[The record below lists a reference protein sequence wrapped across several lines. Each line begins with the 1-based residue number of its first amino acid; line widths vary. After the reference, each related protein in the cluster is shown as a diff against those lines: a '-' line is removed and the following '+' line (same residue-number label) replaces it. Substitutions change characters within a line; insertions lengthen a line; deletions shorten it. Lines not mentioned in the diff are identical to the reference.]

1 MGFIVAGTEVAE
13 VRAELMQYLVAGV
26 AIGSLYALVALGFVI
41 IFKATGVINLA
52 QGGLLLLGTYLAYAF
67 RQELG
72 LPFFPAVALAMA
84 TCAAVGVGVERVVL
98 SRMVGRPVFSVI
110 MVTIGLA
117 IVIDQVVTWKWGF
130 DRLDLADPWGLGTF
144 RVGGVIV
151 AATDVARIVAAGL
164 TLAVF
169 FALFRWSRLGVAM
182 RATAAD
188 QEAALA
194 QGISPRLIFGVSWAL
209 AAGVATLAGVLLS
222 VGARGVD
229 PSLSVVALLALPAV
243 ILGGLDSPGG
253 AVVGGV
259 VIGVVEELAK
269 GYGPGHLPGWVGDNP
284 HTVLPYVVLVA
295 ALLIRPQGLF
305 GTKEVERL

>member
-1 MGFIVAGTEVAE
+1 MTE
-13 VRAELMQYLVAGV
+13 LTQYLVAGV

-41 IFKATGVINLA
+41 IYKATGVINLA

-72 LPFFPAVALAMA
+72 LPFFPAVVLAMA
-84 TCAAVGVGVERVVL
+84 ACAAVGVGVERVVL
-98 SRMVGRPVFSVI
+98 TRMVGQPVFSVI

-151 AATDVARIVAAGL
+151 ATTDVARIVAAGL
-164 TLAVF
+164 TLAAF

-182 RATAAD
+182 RATASD

-209 AAGVATLAGVLLS
+209 AAAVATLAGVLLS
-222 VGARGVD
+222 SGARGVD
-229 PSLSVVALLALPAV
+229 PSLSIVAMLALPAV

-253 AVVGGV
+253 AVIGGL

-269 GYGPGHLPGWVGDNP
+269 GYGPSHLPDWVGDNP
-284 HTVLPYVVLVA
+284 HIVLPYVVLVA
-295 ALLIRPQGLF
+295 ALLIRPHGLF

>member
-1 MGFIVAGTEVAE
+1 VTE
-13 VRAELMQYLVAGV
+13 LIQYLVAGV
-26 AIGSLYALVALGFVI
+26 AIGALYALVALGFVI
-41 IFKATGVINLA
+41 IYKATGVINLA

-72 LPFFPAVALAMA
+72 LPFFLAVVLAMA
-84 TCAAVGVGVERVVL
+84 ACAGVALGVERVVL
-98 SRMVGRPVFSVI
+98 TRMVGRPVFAVI

-151 AATDVARIVAAGL
+151 ATTDVARIVAAGA
-164 TLAVF
+164 TLAGF

-182 RATAAD
+182 RATASD

-194 QGISPRLIFGVSWAL
+194 HGISPRLIFGVSWAL
-209 AAGVATLAGVLLS
+209 AAAVATLAGVLLS
-222 VGARGVD
+222 AGARGVD

-269 GYGPGHLPGWVGDNP
+269 GYGPSHLPAWVGDNP

-295 ALLIRPQGLF
+295 VLLIRPHGLF

>member
-1 MGFIVAGTEVAE
+1 MTE
-13 VRAELMQYLVAGV
+13 LTQYLVAGV

-72 LPFFPAVALAMA
+72 LPFFPAVVLAMA
-84 TCAAVGVGVERVVL
+84 ACAAVGVGVERVVL
-98 SRMVGRPVFSVI
+98 TRMVGRPVFSVI

-151 AATDVARIVAAGL
+151 ATTDVVRIAAAGA
-164 TLAVF
+164 TLASF

-182 RATAAD
+182 RATATD

-209 AAGVATLAGVLLS
+209 AAAVATLAGVLLS

-253 AVVGGV
+253 AVVGGL

-269 GYGPGHLPGWVGDNP
+269 GYGPSHLPDWVGDNP

-295 ALLIRPQGLF
+295 ALLIRPHGLF